1 MLTLAHCR
9 RLIALMLITSLSSCG
24 WKVTPPPG
32 QAVPTASRPIAESVV
47 LDVNDGGVIWGRGE
61 LGETVKQTLLEKGA
75 FRQIHYPIVPRDPP
89 ANRLSIQANGVIEEE
104 VGLGIVKSII
114 VGALFFI
121 PVGIIRFNR
130 DFVLDASVSYS
141 ENGKA
146 ARNFKVHTKTEI
158 SHTMFSQTDQ
168 YEPAARK
175 AAFSHLGESIIRE
188 LSAN

>member
-1 MLTLAHCR
+1 
-9 RLIALMLITSLSSCG
+9 
-24 WKVTPPPG
+24 
-32 QAVPTASRPIAESVV
+32 VV